1 MKSIS
6 VQYQELK
13 EGRITQHQFLRNAR
27 MLFPNYVTNH
37 NSFEDSVKI
46 LKNRGLLNEG
56 DAVKGTPDKA
66 PSYDYPTQPAKY
78 KKVVQKPE
86 VDEQDGIYPA
96 TTLTDIPKEE
106 VSKPIKSKN
115 RPDGLEPAKDKDKK
129 NEMKKIRIVKESK
142 KSLTELSPQAR
153 NYAAM
158 AAATRSDDDK
168 NVSKLYQTKFDRNYG
183 TLTELPK
190 NLQDQG
196 KNLAGEIQKSLF
208 PDSGGTSLNY
218 ELKKVIPSMSNAKI
232 DPPFIRYN
240 VYVLD
245 KDKRRQSSVLYTIY
259 KDRFEEGNDNVRLN
273 SSLNSKVL
281 KFVNDLKKEL
291 ETEFKKVNELG
302 PAAQQMAGNPEEE
315 RASRITMIRRRRDND
330 KDAEIEAMI
339 ARAKREKEEEEG
351 LEGGF
356 GIYDLE
362 EADTSSG
369 VVNTPDEQ
377 NFERK
382 LKQSSLLMQA
392 LNLINMAGELDGLFA
407 LILNSTKLDNIS
419 KQQIITALRR
429 ALDQDGKDSN
439 FTADAAEKPKP
450 ASTNPIDQA
459 RQGLRSAG
467 VNPNDSKNK
476 LREVIKK
483 LVNEALN
490 EYEKGDE
497 NDKAPSIKEAT
508 KDIIDIMVKKLKNE
522 ESFKKSELDDVF
534 SKYESTAGKRYK
546 NSVFQDV
553 ISGLKTKGYKIKYK

>member
-1 MKSIS
+1 
-6 VQYQELK
+6 
-13 EGRITQHQFLRNAR
+13 

-129 NEMKKIRIVKESK
+129 NEMKKVRIVKESK
-142 KSLTELSPQAR
+142 KSLTELTSV
-153 NYAAM
+153 
-158 AAATRSDDDK
+158 SDK
-168 NVSKLYQTKFDRNYG
+168 
-183 TLTELPK
+183 
-190 NLQDQG
+190 
-196 KNLAGEIQKSLF
+196 EIQSAEFDSLKNIQKDYLSNHPLSIQPTSF
-208 PDSGGTSLNY
+208 SGDKGSSLKLTGLRWYNNKDNTFGFTMTFDSSGNRDEY
-218 ELKKVIPSMSNAKI
+218 I
-232 DPPFIRYN
+232 DVTFY
-240 VYVLD
+240 
-245 KDKRRQSSVLYTIY
+245 KDKQNNPVKNIRLTDKIQGSWKEY
-259 KDRFEEGNDNVRLN
+259 KDDIVGYLNKAMRSAQVDGRYVDSVITALSRMTPEKIGNTNTFN
-273 SSLNSKVL
+273 ESNIK
-281 KFVNDLKKEL
+281 
-291 ETEFKKVNELG
+291 ELG

-362 EADTSSG
+362 EDKSTQ
-369 VVNTPDEQ
+369 VINTPDEQ

-382 LKQSSLLMQA
+382 LKQNTLLVQA
-392 LNLINMAGELDGLFA
+392 LNLINMAGELDGLFDV
-407 LILNSTKLDNIS
+407 ILKSTKLDNVS
-419 KQQIITALRR
+419 KQTIIAALRR
-429 ALDQDGKDSN
+429 ALDQDKDSN
-439 FTADAAEKPKP
+439 FTSDAVKKPKP

-459 RQGLRSAG
+459 RQGLRSQG
-467 VNPNDSKNK
+467 PSVPNRLK
-476 LREVIKK
+476 EVIKK